1 MIEARAARR
10 RERRL
15 GLARRT
21 GWRPA
26 WRRPP
31 IPRTALVP
39 LLALALVAACA
50 AMFGMGEEEHDRLHA
65 GVATEPPPPDAP
77 APAPA
82 YGPEPAG
89 AVPAE
94 VLGHLPPQSLAAG
107 GAEGAHVVEYVRV
120 AQEGDD
126 PESLRVEYTLSSEL
140 TRRVYEILQRSRV
153 QLGQA
158 LVLDPTSG
166 ELLAFASINPTRLPA
181 ARTYPAAS
189 LVKVVTAAAAL
200 ERSPSAASRTCRYVG
215 SPYRLTPSRVNPP
228 RRGNEVTLEK
238 ALATSNNQCF
248 AQLAVH
254 DVGSAAMLESLERFG
269 LLSEPAPT
277 LPAGVA
283 EDPRGSSYKLGQLG
297 SGLSGLRI
305 TPLHAALLAATLAE
319 GKLVEPRWIARVTD
333 TEGRELLLPAP
344 IPARKVI
351 SRELA
356 RQLRSMMTATT
367 ERGTARRGFRN
378 PAGRTLLRHLD
389 VAGKTGTLSGKDPD
403 GRYEW
408 FIGVAPAN
416 DARLAIAVLVVQGRR
431 WYSTPSRIAS
441 EILYAAFC
449 DKGLCSAALADRWK
463 PALARASGAENAPG
477 PLPDPRM

>member
-1 MIEARAARR
+1 
-10 RERRL
+10 
-15 GLARRT
+15 
-21 GWRPA
+21 
-26 WRRPP
+26 
-31 IPRTALVP
+31 
-39 LLALALVAACA
+39 
-50 AMFGMGEEEHDRLHA
+50 MFGMGEQEHDRLHA
-65 GVATEPPPPDAP
+65 GAPAVVRPPDAP

-82 YGPEPAG
+82 YGPETPA
-89 AVPAE
+89 AVPIE
-94 VLGHLPPQSLAAG
+94 LLGHLPPRELGRGDSDG
-107 GAEGAHVVEYVRV
+107 PNVVEYLRV
-120 AQEGDD
+120 PLEGAAS
-126 PESLRVEYTLSSEL
+126 ESLRIEYTLSSEL
-140 TRRVYEILQRSRV
+140 TRKVYQILERSRV

-158 LVLDPTSG
+158 LVLDPATG
-166 ELLAFASINPTRLPA
+166 ELLAFASINPARLPA

-200 ERSPSAASRTCRYVG
+200 ERFPAAASRTCRYVG
-215 SPYRLTPSRVNPP
+215 SPYRLTPTRVNPP
-228 RRGNEVTLEK
+228 RRGREVSFER

-254 DVGSAAMLESLERFG
+254 DVGSEAMLESLARFG
-269 LLSEPAPT
+269 LLAVPAPT
-277 LPAGVA
+277 LPAGEA
-283 EDPRGSSYKLGQLG
+283 DDPHGSSYKLGQLG
-297 SGLSGLRI
+297 SGLAGLRI

-333 TEGRELLLPAP
+333 SDGRELLLPEP
-344 IPARKVI
+344 TPARKVI

-367 ERGTARRGFRN
+367 ERGTARKGFRT
-378 PAGRTLLRHLD
+378 PAGRALLRDLE

-416 DARLAIAVLVVQGRR
+416 EARLAIAVLIVQGRR

-449 DKGLCSAALADRWK
+449 DKGLCSAALADRWIS
-463 PALARASGAENAPG
+463 ASARARGHAEPPGADATPAPS
-477 PLPDPRM
+477 DPRM

>member
-1 MIEARAARR
+1 
-10 RERRL
+10 
-15 GLARRT
+15 
-21 GWRPA
+21 
-26 WRRPP
+26 
-31 IPRTALVP
+31 
-39 LLALALVAACA
+39 
-50 AMFGMGEEEHDRLHA
+50 MFGMGEEEHERLHA
-65 GVATEPPPPDAP
+65 GSAELAPPPDAP

-82 YGPEPAG
+82 YGPEPPG
-89 AVPAE
+89 SVPASL
-94 VLGHLPPQSLAAG
+94 LGHLPPSSLAAG
-107 GAEGAHVVEYVRV
+107 AGGGSQVVEYVRV
-120 AQEGDD
+120 ALEGDA

-140 TRRVYEILQRSRV
+140 TRKVYEILQRSRV

-158 LVLDPTSG
+158 LVLDPASG

-181 ARTYPAAS
+181 TRTYPAAS

-200 ERSPSAASRTCRYVG
+200 ERSPAAASRTCRYVG

-228 RRGNEVTLEK
+228 RRGREVSLEK

-254 DVGSAAMLESLERFG
+254 DVGSEAMLESLERFG
-269 LLSEPAPT
+269 LLAEPAPT
-277 LPAGVA
+277 LPPGVA
-283 EDPRGSSYKLGQLG
+283 EDPHGSSYKLGQLG
-297 SGLSGLRI
+297 SGLAGLRI
-305 TPLHAALLAATLAE
+305 TPLHAAVLAATLAE

-333 TEGRELLLPAP
+333 AEGRELLLPEP
-344 IPARKVI
+344 TPARKVI

-367 ERGTARRGFRN
+367 ERGTARKGFRTA
-378 PAGRTLLRHLD
+378 AGRTLLRHLD
-389 VAGKTGTLSGKDPD
+389 VAAKTGTLSGKDPD

-416 DARLAIAVLVVQGRR
+416 DAKLAIAVLVVQGRR

-449 DKGLCSAALADRWK
+449 DKGLCSPELVDRWR
-463 PALARASGAENAPG
+463 AVARAPVRSPGSSGAPPA
-477 PLPDPRM
+477 PDPRM